1 MSLLVSSCLL
11 GVCVGG
17 GGGIWG
23 CHVIKWLPQGTL
35 GWEDTVCAVGA
46 EGKFQAWLSPGA
58 GPQVAA
64 CGAVQSVEVRV
75 ASHGGR
81 GSQVRRLRLLL
92 PVSRSALG

>member
-11 GVCVGG
+11 GVCVGDG
-17 GGGIWG
+17 SGIWG
-23 CHVIKWLPQGTL
+23 CRVIKWLPQGTL
-35 GWEDTVCAVGA
+35 GWEDMVCAVGA

-64 CGAVQSVEVRV
+64 CGAVQSAEVRV
-75 ASHGGR
+75 ASC
-81 GSQVRRLRLLL
+81 GSQVWRLRLLL